1 MHATLRLGPN
11 VKGLVIYDAP
21 WVHDV
26 VEREEYATLRAQVE
40 QLLDRGR
47 NAAALRR
54 FLTGIGMPRG
64 FIAVLPLLPGWR
76 TMVRLAPTLRY
87 DLELTANLPPLDL
100 AAQVEVP
107 THVLVGER
115 SPAEL
120 HDVAR
125 ALAETVPGA
134 TYATLAG
141 QDHMVAAKTLP
152 PVLVDRLRNDPLSPE
167 PQSPRHDSTTP
178 VPVRMG
184 PRSTPRFCRRIGRA
198 VCTQDS
204 SRTLPHRQAVTA

>member
-64 FIAVLPLLPGWR
+64 FIAVLPLPPGWR

-115 SPAEL
+115 SLAEL

-134 TYATLAG
+134 TFATLAG
-141 QDHMVAAKTLP
+141 QDHMVAAKTLL

-167 PQSPRHDSTTP
+167 PQSP
-178 VPVRMG
+178 
-184 PRSTPRFCRRIGRA
+184 
-198 VCTQDS
+198 
-204 SRTLPHRQAVTA
+204 QA